1 MEDFTLRVFFDYR
14 GNEVLPPSAV
24 FLTTEEG
31 RLRETAF
38 SPLTSPPLRLIFF
51 FRRKSVGV

>member
-38 SPLTSPPLRLIFF
+38 LP
-51 FRRKSVGV
+51 